1 MHTESRSNTT
11 PPIPFQKSRNMNA
24 HICFLLV
31 LTVLLTG
38 LVGCV
43 HQLPTESDNI
53 SSEADSTETSS
64 QNDYTKEVDATIDFK
79 EPKTRDCVAFSI
91 DLPGNLAETE
101 PGEKFFSRKYG
112 IMMVVQKCSKLEIST
127 IANFAGY
134 YYDAAYDYGECSESE
149 ISTIEEFADYYYDVV
164 NGYGEITTSAAGHL
178 CFFANN
184 KPMSDGSIVPLLCL
198 LCRE

>member
-43 HQLPTESDNI
+43 HQLPAESDNI

-127 IANFAGY
+127 I
-134 YYDAAYDYGECSESE
+134 
-149 ISTIEEFADYYYDVV
+149 EEFADYYYDVV